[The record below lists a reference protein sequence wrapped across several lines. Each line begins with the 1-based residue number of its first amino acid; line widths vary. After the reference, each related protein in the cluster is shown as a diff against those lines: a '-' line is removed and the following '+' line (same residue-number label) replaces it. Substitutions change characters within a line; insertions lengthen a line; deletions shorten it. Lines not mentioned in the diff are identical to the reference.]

1 MARHSLVY
9 DEDKMSKGIAKQA
22 LEIASKHAKKLNIE
36 VLDAEYVKEGNERYL
51 RVYLYKPEGISIDDC
66 ELVHRAIDKEIDDLN
81 ISDSYYL
88 EVSSLG
94 YDKNLRTEREFEIF
108 MNSDVEVSLYKA
120 MDNEKKFTGTLKGRD
135 ADNTTLSIDDS
146 LKIFENKNIAKI
158 TRFFKL

>member
-66 ELVHRAIDKEIDDLN
+66 ELVHRAIDKEIRVNFPLPPSRWGRF
-81 ISDSYYL
+81 IMTRARRTTGR
-88 EVSSLG
+88 SS
-94 YDKNLRTEREFEIF
+94 T
-108 MNSDVEVSLYKA
+108 
-120 MDNEKKFTGTLKGRD
+120 
-135 ADNTTLSIDDS
+135 SI
-146 LKIFENKNIAKI
+146 
-158 TRFFKL
+158 